1 MDKRLKKLLQPSH
14 QFYFIVFLLFALA
27 CAYISVAFAIV
38 GIAVDASLFML
49 YRYRERMRRRDII
62 KYMQKVT
69 LSLGDAT
76 RASITRFPMPTAI
89 AHAATGEIIWANDAF
104 CESTGHYESALNEK
118 ITDLAPT
125 FDMHWLMEGKPQY
138 PGEVRIGK
146 NVFWVFGNLL
156 ASNSEHPEETLM
168 LVYFV
173 PCTEL
178 IDLRSAYTRSRPVV
192 AIISID
198 NYEELMKDATDSEK
212 SSILADIDRK
222 IGEWTKDSHALLRK
236 YDRDKYIFVLEEVEF
251 EKLKQKRFSVLE
263 DVRQIQSRA
272 GVLATL
278 SIGIGKEG
286 ESYEENWRNA
296 GVALDMALSRGGDQA
311 VIKTR
316 YNFDFFGGL
325 SKEVEK
331 RTKVKSRVV
340 ANALIQLIRD
350 SSQVMIM
357 GHKMSDMDA
366 FGAAVGMA
374 CAVRHREKEVHI
386 VINEE
391 RNMAH
396 DLIDK
401 IQAIPQYQ
409 DILMSPDE
417 AMVKCDFNTLLIVV
431 DTNRPDY
438 VESQPLLE
446 SINKV
451 AVIDHHRRA
460 ASYIENFALNLH
472 EPYASS
478 TCELVSEMLQYMVP
492 TSEVLKT
499 EAECMLAGIYLD
511 TKGFTVKTGVRTFEA
526 AAYLKRAG
534 ADMSEVMKLFQC
546 SFEEYIA
553 RQRIIAGAQDCG
565 EGIVLAVTQDEVD
578 RATAA
583 KAADNLLNINGVR
596 ASVVVF
602 RNGDDVLIS
611 ARSDGTVNVQ
621 LIMEYL
627 GGGGNHSSAGAQTMH
642 GSVREVEV
650 DARHAIE
657 RYQQSEEEDG

>member
-1 MDKRLKKLLQPSH
+1 M
-14 QFYFIVFLLFALA
+14 
-27 CAYISVAFAIV
+27 
-38 GIAVDASLFML
+38 
-49 YRYRERMRRRDII
+49 
-62 KYMQKVT
+62 
-69 LSLGDAT
+69 
-76 RASITRFPMPTAI
+76 
-89 AHAATGEIIWANDAF
+89 
-104 CESTGHYESALNEK
+104 
-118 ITDLAPT
+118 
-125 FDMHWLMEGKPQY
+125 
-138 PGEVRIGK
+138 
-146 NVFWVFGNLL
+146 
-156 ASNSEHPEETLM
+156 
-168 LVYFV
+168 
-173 PCTEL
+173 
-178 IDLRSAYTRSRPVV
+178 
-192 AIISID
+192 
-198 NYEELMKDATDSEK
+198 
-212 SSILADIDRK
+212 
-222 IGEWTKDSHALLRK
+222 
-236 YDRDKYIFVLEEVEF
+236 
-251 EKLKQKRFSVLE
+251 
-263 DVRQIQSRA
+263 
-272 GVLATL
+272 
-278 SIGIGKEG
+278 
-286 ESYEENWRNA
+286 
-296 GVALDMALSRGGDQA
+296 
-311 VIKTR
+311 
-316 YNFDFFGGL
+316 
-325 SKEVEK
+325 
-331 RTKVKSRVV
+331 
-340 ANALIQLIRD
+340 
-350 SSQVMIM
+350 
-357 GHKMSDMDA
+357 
-366 FGAAVGMA
+366 
-374 CAVRHREKEVHI
+374 
-386 VINEE
+386 
-391 RNMAH
+391 
-396 DLIDK
+396 
-401 IQAIPQYQ
+401 
-409 DILMSPDE
+409 
-417 AMVKCDFNTLLIVV
+417 
-431 DTNRPDY
+431 
-438 VESQPLLE
+438 E

-602 RNGDDVLIS
+602 RNGDDVLVS

-627 GGGGNHSSAGAQTMH
+627 GGGGNHSSAGAQIMH

>member
-156 ASNSEHPEETLM
+156 ASNSEHQEETLM

-602 RNGDDVLIS
+602 RNGDDVLVS

-627 GGGGNHSSAGAQTMH
+627 GGGGNHSSAGAQIMH

>member
-602 RNGDDVLIS
+602 RNGDDVLVS

-627 GGGGNHSSAGAQTMH
+627 GGGGNHSSAGAQIMH